1 MKSSETARL
10 QKLEAAELQAAINE
24 EPLMTA
30 KLIGLGVDLEKKFI
44 NEQDCYSGIQSKNEL
59 KVIS

>member
-10 QKLEAAELQAAINE
+10 QKLEAAELQAATNE

-30 KLIGLGVDLEKKFI
+30 KLIGLGVDLEKIHK
-44 NEQDCYSGIQSKNEL
+44 
-59 KVIS
+59 

>member
-30 KLIGLGVDLEKKFI
+30 KLIGLCVDLEKIHKRAKLLLSI
-44 NEQDCYSGIQSKNEL
+44 SIKKNEL
-59 KVIS
+59 EVIS